1 MSRQDFAINWLKFR
15 DVGRRKTVWP
25 PAHFVQWD
33 TRTSKIWPVVGRSG
47 KKPAIPYKIF
57 MLSKEAHFELVLSF
71 YI

>member
-1 MSRQDFAINWLKFR
+1 MLGEGRLFGHLHTLSNGIQERQKYGRWLE
-15 DVGRRKTVWP
+15 GL
-25 PAHFVQWD
+25 
-33 TRTSKIWPVVGRSG
+33 G